1 MLKKIK
7 DIMSKKDKN
16 TSEQETPEGLE
27 INLEDIVS
35 QVEEGIDQA
44 ETSDE
49 EALDPMVE
57 KDQEIGELK
66 DKYIRLLAEF
76 DNYKRRTIK
85 EKMELMDTA
94 AKSTIS
100 ALLPILDDF
109 ARAKANAEIE
119 NSNEPFSEGVQL
131 VYNKL
136 HTTLEQR
143 GLVAMESNGTDFDP
157 EYHEAITEIPAPTEE
172 MKGKVIDTVE
182 TGYTL
187 KDKIIR
193 YAKVVVGK

>member
-1 MLKKIK
+1 
-7 DIMSKKDKN
+7 MSKKDKN
-16 TSEQETPEGLE
+16 TSEQEIPEGAE
-27 INLEDIVS
+27 NNAEDVMD
-35 QVEEGIDQA
+35 QVEEGTE
-44 ETSDE
+44 ETEASTE

-85 EKMELMDTA
+85 EKMDLMDTA

-100 ALLPILDDF
+100 ALLPVLDDF
-109 ARAKANAEIE
+109 ARAKANAESGE
-119 NSNEPFSEGVQL
+119 SKEPFSEGVML

-143 GLVAMESNGTDFDP
+143 GLAAMESNGTDFDP
-157 EYHEAITEIPAPTEE
+157 EFHEAITEIPAPTEE

>member
-1 MLKKIK
+1 
-7 DIMSKKDKN
+7 MSKKDKN
-16 TSEQETPEGLE
+16 TSEQEIPEGVE
-27 INLEDIVS
+27 NNLGDNVD
-35 QVEEGIDQA
+35 QVEEGADQNDS
-44 ETSDE
+44 SDT
-49 EALDPMVE
+49 EAVDIMVE

-100 ALLPILDDF
+100 ALLPVLDDF
-109 ARAKANAEIE
+109 ARAKANAESE
-119 NSNEPFSEGVQL
+119 ESKEPFSEGVML

-143 GLVAMESNGTDFDP
+143 GLAAMESNGKDFDP
-157 EYHEAITEIPAPTEE
+157 EFHEAITEIPAPTEE

-182 TGYTL
+182 VGYTL